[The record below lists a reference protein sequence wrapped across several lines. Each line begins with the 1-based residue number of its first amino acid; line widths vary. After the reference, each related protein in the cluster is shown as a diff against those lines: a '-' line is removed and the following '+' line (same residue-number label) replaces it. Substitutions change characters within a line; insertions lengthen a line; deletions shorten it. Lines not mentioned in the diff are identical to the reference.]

1 MADHLE
7 NLFNICNSNIY
18 SSDRHISY
26 LERRGIG
33 KELIDKYQ
41 IGYFPQNMDILTR
54 YVPKDILIKLNIANY
69 SNGSDFSDYFSL
81 IFPIRSEYGQP
92 VGISGR
98 VLMDDQKRV
107 FLNISK
113 YKNSSYKKSK
123 ILFGLNRSK
132 NSIIE
137 NNNVY
142 IVEGYF
148 DKISMDKNNLNNSV
162 AICGTAFSSKHFLC
176 LSKYTDCMTF
186 LLDSDDAGV
195 ASAERIC
202 SKYSNKGIRLRFLEL
217 NKIYKD
223 IDDFF
228 VENSRSDFLNIK
240 SIIPN
245 TW

>member
-1 MADHLE
+1 MNSDLE
-7 NLFNICNSNIY
+7 NLFKICNSNIY
-18 SSDRHISY
+18 SSNIHMSY
-26 LERRGIG
+26 LENRGICR
-33 KELIDKYQ
+33 ELIDKYE
-41 IGYFPQNMDILTR
+41 IGYFPQNIDILKK
-54 YVPKDILIKLNIANY
+54 YVSKNILVKLNIINY
-69 SNGSDFSDYFSL
+69 SNNSDFSDYFSL
-81 IFPIRSEYGQP
+81 VFPIRSEYGEP

-98 VLMDDQKRV
+98 VLLSDEKRA

-123 ILFGLNRSK
+123 ILFGLNSSK
-132 NSIIE
+132 ESIIK

-148 DKISMDKNNLNNSV
+148 DKISMDKNGIDNSV
-162 AICGTAFSSKHFLC
+162 AICGTAFSSRHFLC

-202 SKYSNKGIRLRFLEL
+202 SKYSNKGIKLRFLEL
-217 NKIYKD
+217 NKSYKD

-228 VENSRSDFLNIK
+228 VENTKKDFLKIK
-240 SIIPN
+240 NIIPN
-245 TW
+245 SW